1 MQRLGLCTVPLSNI
15 LDQQIKESIRR
26 VVRKVENH
34 QGVSWNQ
41 VEKGLQDGSNQLS
54 SATTVRLS
62 KIRKESYLS
71 QSFFKGF
78 IFK

>member
-1 MQRLGLCTVPLSNI
+1 MGPCTVPLSNT
-15 LDQQIKESIRR
+15 LDQEIKESIMRR

-41 VEKGLQDGSNQLS
+41 VEKGLQEGSNQLS
-54 SATTVRLS
+54 SATVRLS